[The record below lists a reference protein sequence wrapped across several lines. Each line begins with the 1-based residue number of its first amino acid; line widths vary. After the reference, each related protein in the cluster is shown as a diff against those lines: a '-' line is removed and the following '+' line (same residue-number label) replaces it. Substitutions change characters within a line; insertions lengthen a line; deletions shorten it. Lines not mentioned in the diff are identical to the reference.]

1 MEENLTTGSLVS
13 VAELMGRKFRVP
25 AYQRGYRWTKK
36 EVTDLLEDLW
46 EFHQSEPKKQQ
57 FFASSPSLSKRTAS
71 FMMSWTDNNA

>member
-46 EFHQSEPKKQQ
+46 EFV
-57 FFASSPSLSKRTAS
+57 LSKSKCNKS
-71 FMMSWTDNNA
+71 FVFS

>member
-1 MEENLTTGSLVS
+1 MEEYLTTGSLVS

-46 EFHQSEPKKQQ
+46 EFHQSEPKK
-57 FFASSPSLSKRTAS
+57 ATILLPPAHRYPKERRVL
-71 FMMSWTDNNA
+71 